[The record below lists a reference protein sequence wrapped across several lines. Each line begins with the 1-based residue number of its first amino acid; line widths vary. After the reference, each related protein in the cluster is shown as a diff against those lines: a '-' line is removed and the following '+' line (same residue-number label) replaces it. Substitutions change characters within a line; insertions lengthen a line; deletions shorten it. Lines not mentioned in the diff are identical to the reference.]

1 MIEVFKEAETVKNGR
16 YEVAGDF
23 FCLDGNMLSGIVI
36 KQYMYL
42 L

>member
-1 MIEVFKEAETVKNGR
+1 MIEVFKETETVKNGR
-16 YEVAGDF
+16 YEVAGD

>member
-1 MIEVFKEAETVKNGR
+1 MIEVFKETDVKNGR
-16 YEVAGDF
+16 YEVVGE

-36 KQYMYL
+36 KLYMYL